1 MFQKKIQ
8 TLKRIPSSSSDSI
21 SVSKIAFSF
30 PTLELKLPINKIKQ
44 LNNGN
49 L

>member
-1 MFQKKIQ
+1 MQSVNI
-8 TLKRIPSSSSDSI
+8 IPSPSYSI
-21 SVSKIAFSF
+21 STSKITFSF
-30 PTLELKLPINKIKQ
+30 PTLELKLPINKTQ